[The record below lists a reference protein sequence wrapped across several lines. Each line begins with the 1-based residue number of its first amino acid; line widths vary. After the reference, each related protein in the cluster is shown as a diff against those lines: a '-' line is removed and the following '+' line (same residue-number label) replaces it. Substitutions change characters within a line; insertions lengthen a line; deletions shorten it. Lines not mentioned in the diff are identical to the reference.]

1 MVKNNILFNQFTFKK
16 LSNYIINPYN
26 TIKNS
31 KKILKPST
39 FFYKNFYEILFILII
54 IEQLIG

>member
-1 MVKNNILFNQFTFKK
+1 MLIINNYIIYNYMVKKNILFNQFTFKK

-31 KKILKPST
+31 EKILKPSN
-39 FFYKNFYEILFILII
+39 FFYKNLNY
-54 IEQLIG
+54 